1 MSVSPGE
8 GLVTRPCRRSLEET
22 QERLE
27 GMLRRTKL
35 VIFGHPKAGTP
46 LMIASPSVAID
57 LSLKILLSEDADG
70 RVWLTYNAAAYLQMR
85 QDLPRELL
93 DNIAVV
99 EQLAA
104 RASE

>member
-1 MSVSPGE
+1 
-8 GLVTRPCRRSLEET
+8 
-22 QERLE
+22 
-27 GMLRRTKL
+27 MLRPTKL

-57 LSLKILLSEDADG
+57 LPLKIPLSEDADG
-70 RVWLTYNAAAYLQMR
+70 RVWLTYNAPAYLQVR
-85 QDLPRELL
+85 HDLPRELL
-93 DNIAVV
+93 DDIAVV